1 MIDVPARVRDA
12 LRDGR
17 LKKNYKFKVLNDDGS
32 VDFTIDNNTLVSE
45 TVKFDE
51 RMCSGDTIKFGLCEG
66 SSLEF
71 QYFDH
76 ESIRGRRIYSE
87 IEVEYIDATPS
98 WVLKKTYSSTDKQYT
113 VTRDGAYKISVNVPS
128 GVSSFTVGYG
138 IVRDG
143 VELLYALI
151 AGAESQEHN
160 LKEGDIIRVKT
171 VSHVSFSDVIL
182 EEATTDKW
190 YTIPMG
196 FYEVDKCPMQY
207 STGIR
212 KVTAYNKLKA
222 EYLDQKAN
230 EIIKQIFADG
240 VAGCDTSIDIS
251 ILLEILLN
259 DYQIESEYKMVD
271 FPGTLDNKL
280 PQYTG
285 VEILQNQTNANYYV
299 IIVTWS
305 GYITQY
311 PTSYQIPEDPYYR
324 EPDWYYTG
332 YLKWWA
338 NTKAIYQYIQ
348 GITRNGMQVE
358 SHVNDTYKLNTSQ
371 SYYTI
376 NVGTLYD
383 LLRGAGTDP
392 NYGGDY
398 FTFCAEMVAGQG
410 SVTEAKVSITPDN
423 LDLEGGAYSPI
434 IKGLKTMGSPS
445 TVTNVN
451 SAVRFRAPMLIKEV
465 YSTTPVT
472 QSNVYDNGYLT
483 AEELQTA
490 KQRFEW
496 LFTKNSYGV
505 VYLKDDY
512 LQIQRRTSPVS
523 GFEISYTDV
532 ANLPDVTLRE
542 LQSALFEVACQYGQ
556 IDRVSDLF
564 YGKELNNSW
573 LYPRD
578 DLYPANNLYPGGG
591 GQVSERGN
599 PSAYKTLWTDSSGEQ
614 SFRNL
619 IITYKGLDENNQAK
633 EFTLTKVVSASGTT
647 DYICK
652 DNWVFKNLVWDEED
666 IDDYADAMV
675 AKLQEITWIPF
686 EMWAAGLP
694 YLETGDEI
702 EITNKEGT
710 FKSYVLQ
717 RVLSGIQ
724 NLQDTYING
733 TLEIF

>member
-76 ESIRGRRIYSE
+76 DSIRGRRIYSE
-87 IEVEYIDATPS
+87 IEVEYEKPGVT
-98 WVLKKTYSSTDKQYT
+98 KTLEQSDTETVTKQGKIQFYYVTTGSGTGQFRITHNGNTIGYNVWSGYSQTIMCYVGDVITAVTDIGVAYQYSSIDT
-113 VTRDGAYKISVNVPS
+113 
-128 GVSSFTVGYG
+128 
-138 IVRDG
+138 
-143 VELLYALI
+143 
-151 AGAESQEHN
+151 
-160 LKEGDIIRVKT
+160 
-171 VSHVSFSDVIL
+171 
-182 EEATTDKW
+182 

-259 DYQIESEYKMVD
+259 DYSVESAYEKVD
-271 FPGTLDNKL
+271 YCGGWETPHVV
-280 PQYTG
+280 YTG
-285 VEILQNQTNANYYV
+285 DAFQN
-299 IIVTWS
+299 
-305 GYITQY
+305 ITRSDHTKSVWMIPCMLEMQLIEY
-311 PTSYQIPEDPYYR
+311 PSASYIPEQGYYR

-332 YLKWWA
+332 WLRWWA
-338 NTKAIYQYIQ
+338 NTKKIYDEMLSCIDFQD
-348 GITRNGMQVE
+348 
-358 SHVNDTYKLNTSQ
+358 HLDDTYGHLYYGQQRMGTYTLRGMLKGESAPFANDYLTFKATMIAAAGSKRVVDLAINPGNYQ
-371 SYYTI
+371 SEGAFSDIIVHLKNMTTI
-376 NVGTLYD
+376 NPPVSMQLPLLFKEITL
-383 LLRGAGTDP
+383 GAYEQPQEPYTQ
-392 NYGGDY
+392 Y
-398 FTFCAEMVAGQG
+398 FTQSEIDAAVA
-410 SVTEAKVSITPDN
+410 K
-423 LDLEGGAYSPI
+423 
-434 IKGLKTMGSPS
+434 
-445 TVTNVN
+445 
-451 SAVRFRAPMLIKEV
+451 F
-465 YSTTPVT
+465 
-472 QSNVYDNGYLT
+472 
-483 AEELQTA
+483 QT
-490 KQRFEW
+490 
-496 LFTKNSYGV
+496 LFTITSYGV
-505 VYLKDDY
+505 KYLRDSTI
-512 LQIQRRTSPVS
+512 QIQRRTSPVS

-542 LQSALFEVACQYGQ
+542 LQSALFEAACQYGQ

-573 LYPRD
+573 LYPRG
-578 DLYPANNLYPGGG
+578 DLYPADNLYPGGG